1 MISIILLSQNAD
13 TILVKDTL
21 EERRFATSQVLTT
34 VAAFA
39 LLQGYINPPQ
49 PSSSQCCFN
58 IGPFVPSSCNFVND
72 FLNITVGTCI
82 SPISNCA
89 TGLGDCSGG
98 SSGGCLGGG
107 GGCGDC
113 SAGGSSG
120 DCSGGGGGGC
130 GDCSGG
136 GSSGD
141 CSGGS
146 SGGCSGGGS
155 SGDCSGGGSSSAGCS
170 GSSGSTTTC
179 ASPNPYF
186 LPNKTSSI
194 RYSQY
199 SYSSKEP
206 VPQAVLWCATFS
218 PIACYIF
225 TRITKYPIR
234 KPMGVSSFAGA
245 LDGLIWGSLISAN
258 YYHYVNEWDPRI
270 FYMFA
275 IFGLSAGNLAGTLAG
290 SFGGSEGAHILKTV
304 SALQLPYA
312 YNQLKRIIFGRW
324 AFDSTSEGELKAD
337 LGIITGLSIVGG
349 LGTFTLTHNDHSIT
363 AGDALFMA
371 SNMIKGAFALEAPIK
386 VLYATTRRD
395 FSGASAGNF
404 FGYYNLDPV
413 FERVGGFANLA
424 GMALGG
430 YLSYK
435 IVKKEDFSLTK
446 GIIYAFVPL
455 MYYPVLG
462 STDFPF
468 APIIISI
475 LDIGIS
481 IIIYKST

>member
-13 TILVKDTL
+13 TIPVKDTL
-21 EERRFATSQVLTT
+21 DERRFATSQVLTT
-34 VAAFA
+34 VGAFA

-58 IGPFVPSSCNFVND
+58 IGPFLPPSCDFGNIAGCGSPSCD
-72 FLNITVGTCI
+72 FGSCTGPTFD
-82 SPISNCA
+82 CA
-89 TGLGDCSGG
+89 TGGG
-98 SSGGCLGGG
+98 N
-107 GGCGDC
+107 
-113 SAGGSSG
+113 
-120 DCSGGGGGGC
+120 
-130 GDCSGG
+130 
-136 GSSGD
+136 
-141 CSGGS
+141 
-146 SGGCSGGGS
+146 CSGGGS
-155 SGDCSGGGSSSAGCS
+155 SGDCSGGGSSGGCS
-170 GSSGSTTTC
+170 GGGSSSPTVTC

-194 RYSQY
+194 RDPKY

-206 VPQAVLWCATFS
+206 VPQAVLWCAAFS

-234 KPMGVSSFAGA
+234 KPMGISSFAGA

-304 SALQLPYA
+304 SAVQLPYA
-312 YNQLKRIIFGRW
+312 YNQMKRIIFGRW
-324 AFDSTSEGELKAD
+324 AFDSTSEGELKTD
-337 LGIITGLSIVGG
+337 LGIVTGLSIVGG
-349 LGTFTLTHNDHSIT
+349 LGTFTLTYNDHSIT

-371 SNMIKGAFALEAPIK
+371 SNMIKGAFVLEAPIK

-395 FSGASAGNF
+395 FTGTF
-404 FGYYNLDPV
+404 FGYYNRDPV

-435 IVKKEDFSLTK
+435 IVKKKDFSLTK
-446 GIIYAFVPL
+446 GIIYAVVPL
-455 MYYPVLG
+455 MYYPALG
-462 STDFPF
+462 PVESPF
-468 APIIISI
+468 TPIMTSI
-475 LDIGIS
+475 LDIVFS
-481 IIIYKST
+481 IIIYESAL

>member
-39 LLQGYINPPQ
+39 FLQGYINPPQ

-58 IGPFVPSSCNFVND
+58 IGTFVPPGCDFGNIMGCSSPSCD
-72 FLNITVGTCI
+72 FGSCTGPTFD
-82 SPISNCA
+82 CA
-89 TGLGDCSGG
+89 TGG
-98 SSGGCLGGG
+98 
-107 GGCGDC
+107 
-113 SAGGSSG
+113 
-120 DCSGGGGGGC
+120 
-130 GDCSGG
+130 
-136 GSSGD
+136 GD

-155 SGDCSGGGSSSAGCS
+155 TGDCSGGGGSSMDCS
-170 GSSGSTTTC
+170 SSSGSTTTC
-179 ASPNPYF
+179 ASPTPYF

-194 RYSQY
+194 RDPQY

-304 SALQLPYA
+304 SAVQLPYA

-349 LGTFTLTHNDHSIT
+349 LGTFTLTYNDHSIT
-363 AGDALFMA
+363 AGDALFIA
-371 SNMIKGAFALEAPIK
+371 SNTIKGAFALEAPIK

-395 FSGASAGNF
+395 SIGASVGTF
-404 FGYYNLDPV
+404 FGYYNRDPV

-424 GMALGG
+424 GTALGG

-435 IVKKEDFSLTK
+435 IIKKEDFSLTK
-446 GIIYAFVPL
+446 GIIYAVVPL

-462 STDFPF
+462 STDSPF

-481 IIIYKST
+481 IIIYKSTL